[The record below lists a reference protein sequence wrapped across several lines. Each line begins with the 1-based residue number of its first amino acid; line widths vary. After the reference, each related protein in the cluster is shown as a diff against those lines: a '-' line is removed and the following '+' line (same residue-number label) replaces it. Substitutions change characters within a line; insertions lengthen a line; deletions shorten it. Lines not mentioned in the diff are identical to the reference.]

1 MTAPG
6 ALLTC
11 STTVIDSPAS
21 PAPGSGNSGASRAF
35 GQQLRD
41 ANQSLN
47 SSADNPV
54 PETTRSER
62 DTGRG
67 HDKKD
72 ESDRGATA
80 PVPASLGASPPVP
93 PLMLNFSLLPADDA
107 TAPEGT
113 QPEQPQSEPPN
124 ATAKPVSGNKA
135 QELAP
140 DPLSAALVARTIA
153 AQSAPPDLSFAV
165 RLNPNDS
172 AAVPQQA
179 RAAQPAGPSAA
190 APDALVSK
198 QPASLEIALPPKFD
212 NAASNGDPT
221 KDDAKPG
228 PSAAAIRPEVS
239 TKAAPAAV
247 TPVKET
253 RHADLTPDA
262 PAAPRTQTFARV
274 DAFQAAPKTVSAD
287 SAAPRQETTA
297 AQETAQI
304 QTPLN
309 DQVAK
314 PPAPL
319 KDLSIQVG
327 QTQQDKVEL
336 RVVERSGELRVAVR
350 AADPDLSQ
358 GLRQGLS
365 DLVNRLEQNG
375 FRAEGWRPGAN
386 AANVQAAADTRQ
398 KSTQFQNHDGS
409 QSQSGGSQ
417 QGRQQNR
424 QNQSYR
430 PAWVQELE
438 GNLGDPSTPS
448 GESYGI
454 TR

>member
-1 MTAPG
+1 
-6 ALLTC
+6 
-11 STTVIDSPAS
+11 
-21 PAPGSGNSGASRAF
+21 
-35 GQQLRD
+35 
-41 ANQSLN
+41 
-47 SSADNPV
+47 
-54 PETTRSER
+54 
-62 DTGRG
+62 
-67 HDKKD
+67 
-72 ESDRGATA
+72 
-80 PVPASLGASPPVP
+80 
-93 PLMLNFSLLPADDA
+93 MLNFSLLPADDA
-107 TAPEGT
+107 TSPDGT
-113 QPEQPQSEPPN
+113 QPELPQSELPQSELPQSERPN
-124 ATAKPVSGNKA
+124 VAAQPVSGNKV

-140 DPLSAALVARTIA
+140 DPLSAALVARTVV

-172 AAVPQQA
+172 AAVPQQT
-179 RAAQPAGPSAA
+179 RAAQSVGPSTAS
-190 APDALVSK
+190 PDALPSK
-198 QPASLEIALPPKFD
+198 QPASLEVALPPNVD
-212 NAASNGDPT
+212 SAANNGDPT

-262 PAAPRTQTFARV
+262 PAAPRQTVARV

-287 SAAPRQETTA
+287 SPAPRQETTA
-297 AQETAQI
+297 AQETAHI

-375 FRAEGWRPGAN
+375 FRAEGWRPGTN
-386 AANVQAAADTRQ
+386 AATVQAAADTRQ
-398 KSTQFQNHDGS
+398 KSTQFHHNDGS

-438 GNLGDPSTPS
+438 GNLADPSTPS